1 MPSRR
6 YQFAVIRLATS
17 LVIME
22 LCIFVA
28 PRGWSTAHF
37 AMVRSKDAGTGAD
50 SDAIRPW
57 IGTSGIT
64 AAAIRA
70 SLTQMTDP
78 ADLDGAARQADEFAA
93 LLSVR
98 PLSSRTWLSLAE
110 MRLVTGQ
117 PKAEVLDALNMSRL
131 TGPNE
136 GALMYQRGVFGLL
149 IWDFLSLEE
158 RKLTVEQIAR
168 AMVETPIGDND
179 LASARNA
186 LSQQSTQARAEI
198 AGLMR
203 AESEAQATRL
213 GL

>member
-1 MPSRR
+1 M
-6 YQFAVIRLATS
+6 VIRFATS
-17 LVIME
+17 LVIMG

-37 AMVRSKDAGTGAD
+37 AMMRSKGAGTEAD
-50 SDAIRPW
+50 NDAIRPW

-70 SLTQMTDP
+70 SLTQMTDA
-78 ADLDGAARQADEFAA
+78 ADLDGIARQADEFAA

-110 MRLVTGQ
+110 MRLVIGR

-186 LSQQSTQARAEI
+186 LSQKSTEARAEI